1 MLHRVFVIYIE
12 FTRHSLAM
20 ADASIEC
27 CELMLTGS
35 PNELDEAHRRFL
47 DSRQEAAM
55 LGYRMYREL
64 TNAY

>member
-1 MLHRVFVIYIE
+1 MLHRIFVIYIE

-35 PNELDEAHRRFL
+35 PQELSDAQRRFL
-47 DSRQEAAM
+47 DSRQEATM
-55 LGYRMYREL
+55 LSYRMYREL